1 MAVPGAPD
9 AGTREHVL
17 AQLAELIA
25 RAGHVRFLRPPV
37 APGAQAFPDP
47 WAQTPAGVQVLVR
60 RLAWHAGLEACGVRE
75 IVIADHRT
83 TGRPVTE
90 RMPATRIE
98 ALEVRD
104 GAATFVLGFVG
115 ADDVVGT
122 AAHEVGAVFAAL
134 HRPGQADPYRSA
146 EPAAI
151 EVEAADADRGSIA
164 TVYLGLGVLAAN
176 AAFQEYSRAGKFNGA
191 YEPLEHDV
199 LRAGSVPMSVLAYA
213 LAVQA
218 VVRAHLAAPSSAR
231 GAGVRAEV
239 PVGLRGPQADE
250 VRAWIQALRGD
261 GAALCARLGIGGAA
275 AGHAAAGDAATGDAA
290 AADAATGTAR
300 GAREVAVPFA
310 DVDAA
315 AVAHDDRED
324 GERRIAFR
332 WRTHRGGVGVIAG
345 AVVGVGFALLAS
357 RGMAP
362 WVVIGGASSGHVI
375 GRRVRVPR
383 CSGCA
388 HVVREGSVVCE
399 RCGASLRGDIDQLSD
414 RLDAEERLE
423 RDARSESN
431 GDTPRD
437 TDRGSTADM

>member
-1 MAVPGAPD
+1 MADPSAPD

-17 AQLAELIA
+17 AQLAELVA
-25 RAGHVRFLRPPV
+25 RAGRERFLQPPV
-37 APGAQAFPDP
+37 APGPQAFPDP

-60 RLAWHAGLEACGVRE
+60 RLAWHAGLAACGVRE
-75 IVIADHRT
+75 IVIADRR

-115 ADDVVGT
+115 HDDVVGT
-122 AAHEVGAVFAAL
+122 AAHEVGVVFAAL

-146 EPAAI
+146 EPPAI
-151 EVEAADADRGSIA
+151 EVEAGDAERGSLA
-164 TVYLGLGVLAAN
+164 TAYLGLGVLAAN
-176 AAFQEYSRAGKFNGA
+176 AAFQEYSRAGKFNGG

-199 LRAGSVPMSVLAYA
+199 LRAGSIPMSVLAYA
-213 LAVQA
+213 VAVQA
-218 VVRAHLAAPSSAR
+218 VVRAHVATSASAR
-231 GAGVRAEV
+231 GEAGRGSVRAEV

-261 GAALCARLGIGGAA
+261 GAALCDRLGIPAGAA
-275 AGHAAAGDAATGDAA
+275 ATSDATAGEAA
-290 AADAATGTAR
+290 R
-300 GAREVAVPFA
+300 KAREVAVAFA

-315 AVAHDDRED
+315 DVARDDREE

-388 HVVREGSVVCE
+388 HVVREGSVICD

-423 RDARSESN
+423 RDARGESG

-437 TDRGSTADM
+437 TDRGSTADL